1 MWHVFGR
8 SFFYPSKVFILW
20 LCGGMKQRM
29 KITLLRVLRGLL
41 KRGGTTVVVV
51 ALIRW
56 QHSCNMYALN
66 YGHKCLIVS
75 IFHGKDHKVHFQQT
89 IIWYLGNGTC
99 HENERTKLF
108 YFYHITTKSYL
119 KDQLHCGMQNSILSE
134 FVQSS
139 LDHICWIILTLRG
152 LKCIEK
158 LIHLSYFSAF

>member
-1 MWHVFGR
+1 MLTSTFLSWE
-8 SFFYPSKVFILW
+8 ILPKLYVACIW
-20 LCGGMKQRM
+20 SVILLSIQSVYFV
-29 KITLLRVLRGLL
+29 TLWWNET
-41 KRGGTTVVVV
+41 KNENYIAKSTAWSTERGGTTVVVV

-119 KDQLHCGMQNSILSE
+119 KDQLHCGMQNSIFLN
-134 FVQSS
+134 
-139 LDHICWIILTLRG
+139 LYNHHLIIYVEL
-152 LKCIEK
+152 
-158 LIHLSYFSAF
+158 Y